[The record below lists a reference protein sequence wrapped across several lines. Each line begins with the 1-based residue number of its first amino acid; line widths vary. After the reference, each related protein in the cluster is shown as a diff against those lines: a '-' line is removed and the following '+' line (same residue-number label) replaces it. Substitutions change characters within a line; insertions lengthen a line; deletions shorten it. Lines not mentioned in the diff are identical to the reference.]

1 MEILLWK
8 DWFEQ
13 KIFHIW
19 WFSFLTWI
27 RLFFF
32 LFREA
37 GSEGVLLHQEEG
49 VGDTGVD
56 DILATRLPSDLY
68 S

>member
-1 MEILLWK
+1 MS
-8 DWFEQ
+8 
-13 KIFHIW
+13 
-19 WFSFLTWI
+19 SFLTWI

-56 DILATRLPSDLY
+56 DILANRMLSDLY